1 MFTQVTH
8 NTRSI
13 SAFALAIVV
22 MCAAALPASA
32 ARLSDGYKPPVMK
45 QVERL
50 LQKKQPQPQQA
61 LDLLATREHRLHP
74 SQTQG
79 MRCQALVM
87 LKEADQAVEACSQ
100 AIEFNSLNEQ
110 WIDHN
115 NLGAAYL
122 YTGDLQAALASFKN
136 ALKINWSAKNTRQNI
151 KLTKHW
157 IANPDEYEEA
167 YLDSLGTEKA
177 EVNEISAIIEVFE
190 ISEIKS

>member
-1 MFTQVTH
+1 MFTQATH

-50 LQKKQPQPQQA
+50 LQKKQPQQA

>member
-50 LQKKQPQPQQA
+50 LQKKQPQQA